1 MQAVLVRLA
10 RIREGYQMIWRGTDL
25 GVVAMATL
33 AQSGESGRRWYIDS
47 RESIDGYAFRHGFDA
62 GVVCDVLA
70 ILSPR
75 VTVEYGIRLADSY
88 LKTGRAPGAMRQRVA
103 ALATYRETGKFNGP
117 KVNAFSAA
125 LRGDPRAIVVDVWMY
140 RAAREKRTTAKAY
153 RETARLIQDTADV
166 LGWPAA
172 ETQAAIWQGAR
183 AFVGYAHGYQP
194 MNLRGI

>member
-1 MQAVLVRLA
+1 MH
-10 RIREGYQMIWRGTDL
+10 WRGIDL
-25 GVVAMATL
+25 GTVAMATL

-62 GVVCDVLA
+62 GVVCDVLS

-75 VTVEYGIRLADSY
+75 VTVEYSIKLADAY
-88 LKTGRAPGAMRQRVA
+88 LKTGSAPGAMGQRIA

-125 LRGDPRAIVVDVWMY
+125 LRGDPGAIVVDAWMY

-172 ETQAAIWQGAR
+172 ECQAAIWQGAR
-183 AFVGYAHGYQP
+183 SFVGYAHGYQP
-194 MNLRGI
+194 MQLAGF

>member
-1 MQAVLVRLA
+1 M
-10 RIREGYQMIWRGTDL
+10 EWRGIDL
-25 GVVAMATL
+25 GTVALATL
-33 AQSGESGRRWYIDS
+33 ARSGESGRRWYIDS
-47 RESIDGYAFRHGFDA
+47 RESIEDYSYRPGFNA
-62 GVVCDVLA
+62 GIVSDVLA

-75 VTVEYGIRLADSY
+75 VTVEYSIRLADSY
-88 LKTGRAPGAMRQRVA
+88 LKTGEAPGAMRQRLK

-125 LRGDPRAIVVDVWMY
+125 LRGDPNAIVVDAWMY

-153 RETARLIQDTADV
+153 RETAALIQDTANM

-183 AFVGYAHGYQP
+183 SFVGYAEGYQP
-194 MNLRGI
+194 MRLEGF